1 MNSIELHIGEK
12 RKTYTLPAAWN
23 ELSREGLL
31 IIAQAIQLQPGEAKL
46 RILQQLSGIPQ
57 KLLLRLSTAQVANL
71 TRLLDWIWLDN
82 TLTRNLLPSL
92 TAEKKTLYGP
102 ADSLKNMSWQEF
114 IAAEKY
120 FRAYAAQPSE
130 EMLEY
135 LIACLYRPASPD
147 KDARIDCREDFS
159 LYTIEIHRQT
169 VRKCLPEEK
178 LSVLFFFIGC
188 YNEMKALYPFVFP
201 QDDEFPEEES
211 DNNSLDKKQTNT
223 EETGRDWLDFIRTLP
238 NDKFG
243 TISEIEKSYVHST
256 LYIVD
261 KMMEDAERQK
271 SKTKIS

>member
-12 RKTYTLPAAWN
+12 KKKYTLPAAWN

-31 IIAQAIQLQPGEAKL
+31 AIARSIQKKTGEAKL
-46 RILQQLSGIPQ
+46 RILQQLSGIPD
-57 KLLLRLSTAQVANL
+57 KILLRLSTPQVANL
-71 TRLLDWIWLDN
+71 TLLLDWIWQGN
-82 TLTRNLLPSL
+82 TLTHNLQPSL
-92 TAEKKTLYGP
+92 IAEKKTLYGP

-120 FRAYAAQPSE
+120 FRAYAARPSE
-130 EMLEY
+130 ELLEY

-147 KDARIDCREDFS
+147 KDARVDCREDFS
-159 LYTIEIHRQT
+159 LYTIDSHRQT

-201 QDDEFPEEES
+201 EDDFPEA
-211 DNNSLDKKQTNT
+211 DGQGKAIQDKYRTNDS
-223 EETGRDWLDFIRTLP
+223 EPNRDWLDFIRTLP

-261 KMMEDAERQK
+261 KMMEDAERQQSK
-271 SKTKIS
+271 SKIS